1 MTVCTLS
8 FCCKLVPSSIF
19 SFLLLLVCIHVDSQS
34 YICHVSQGY
43 LQVISI
49 VDNKRNH
56 VRRFYMPHLIYPMND
71 LPELRLLPR
80 HAQFPMKQGRSG
92 PVVSQ
97 ISFSI
102 QSEFAKHLVLQVPI
116 PSPSPF
122 QLTQIVPGSQTGSL
136 STQLSTKK

>member
-1 MTVCTLS
+1 M
-8 FCCKLVPSSIF
+8 
-19 SFLLLLVCIHVDSQS
+19 
-34 YICHVSQGY
+34 
-43 LQVISI
+43 IS
-49 VDNKRNH
+49 
-56 VRRFYMPHLIYPMND
+56 FYMLHLIYPMKD

-102 QSEFAKHLVLQVPI
+102 QSEFVKHLGLQVPI

-122 QLTQIVPGSQTGSL
+122 QLTQIFPGSQTGSL